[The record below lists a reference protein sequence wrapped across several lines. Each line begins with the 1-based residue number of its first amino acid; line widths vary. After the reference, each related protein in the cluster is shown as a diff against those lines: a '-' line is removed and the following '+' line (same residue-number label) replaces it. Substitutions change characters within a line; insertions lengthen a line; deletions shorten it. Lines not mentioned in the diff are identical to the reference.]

1 MQFDKT
7 FVLVSPVTILW
18 GTYHPRTDASEA
30 ASVAATVALF
40 AMAKEENVNVYK
52 Q

>member
-18 GTYHPRTDASEA
+18 GTYRTDASEA